1 MTRDFHGASSTMSI
15 SKPDELWE
23 GESVVELPT
32 NLLQVSALVD
42 RQYFLATSWSVLCA
56 NCTECRFNLSFFI
69 SGTYKPFIYWSQ
81 FSFRG
86 FCFCFASALQHAEEV
101 QRKGAS
107 FARDAMI
114 EENWSKYLRFFVI
127 MPLDR
132 ALPLRTAIQMCP
144 VQVRYLV
151 CFINNFY
158 SA

>member
-1 MTRDFHGASSTMSI
+1 M
-15 SKPDELWE
+15 
-23 GESVVELPT
+23 
-32 NLLQVSALVD
+32 
-42 RQYFLATSWSVLCA
+42 LCA
-56 NCTECRFNLSFFI
+56 NFTVCRFNLFFFI
-69 SGTYKPFIYWSQ
+69 SGSYKPFIYWSQ
-81 FSFRG
+81 FSFRQ

-114 EENWSKYLRFFVI
+114 EENWSKYLRFFVT

-158 SA
+158 SALSKLRPWLSGGVSTNHWLVKHRMGPYFNMAEMLYAC